1 MVLVTV
7 EAAVDV
13 RKLYLQE
20 KVLGLLL
27 ANVEMHCHQMGTFNE
42 PADRWMHEL
51 DLMDHSVPEMHGAS
65 LEMHDVA
72 AFAFLE
78 AVIEFVVAVAG
89 AFAVH

>member
-1 MVLVTV
+1 
-7 EAAVDV
+7 
-13 RKLYLQE
+13 
-20 KVLGLLL
+20 
-27 ANVEMHCHQMGTFNE
+27 
-42 PADRWMHEL
+42 MHEL